1 MGTSTITRTIQGVA
15 PRANIVSYLVCFP
28 TCPVSSSVAAVDQ
41 AIADGVDVLNFSVS
55 GTRNP
60 WTDLV
65 DLAFLEAYQAGIF
78 AAAAAGN
85 DGPGAGT
92 VAHTGPWH
100 AAGAASTNGP
110 VAGQPVA
117 L

>member
-1 MGTSTITRTIQGVA
+1 
-15 PRANIVSYLVCFP
+15 
-28 TCPVSSSVAAVDQ
+28 VAAVDQ

-78 AAAAAGN
+78 VAAAAGN
-85 DGPGAGT
+85 DGPGGGT
-92 VAHTGPWH
+92 VARTGRWN
-100 AAGAASTNGP
+100 AAVAASSRERGVGHTVDGFTDSGP
-110 VAGQPVA
+110 VPGMTGLLAPPGGGVQVTSDLQA
-117 L
+117 EI